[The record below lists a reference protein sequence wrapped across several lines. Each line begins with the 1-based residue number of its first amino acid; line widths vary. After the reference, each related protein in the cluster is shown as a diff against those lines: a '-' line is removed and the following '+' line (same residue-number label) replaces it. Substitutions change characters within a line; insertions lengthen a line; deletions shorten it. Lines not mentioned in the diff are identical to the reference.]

1 MANFFQ
7 KPGAAQM
14 LMQLGAG
21 LMASGAPRRY
31 GAPNPGLGMIA
42 QAPLAM
48 QHAQQFKMQQDLYR
62 MQKRQMEAKLAQ
74 NQWWRTKLGLPSP
87 QDGPTG
93 ASLGLPGGMPQTPG
107 IAATGVPTVPPIGA
121 GGGGIPPHLLPGAR
135 IAFQTGGRPAV
146 GKFLAERMFPAPP
159 ANMRRS
165 GTGDLEYQPGYIES
179 EARLAAEKRAPPAS
193 TAAMKNALALGL
205 TPGTEPYNAYISK
218 ATVERPPMQI
228 NLADTEKVAGIKAAA
243 AKDLE
248 AYKALTGIHKK
259 RLEGM
264 QGLATQFD
272 DLAPRLQS
280 IVQGLESGRVETG
293 PFEQVLIPFRQV
305 FKDVGFT
312 VDENLPQAEQVRS
325 AMAYLTPRMRVVGSG
340 QTSDME
346 MREFR
351 KAGPQY
357 ANTTE
362 GNILLGRSFLQIQ
375 ARNKAAYNLGLKYY
389 AQKQTTVG
397 MDDYIEKQLGP
408 VFPRPTNKAE
418 HAALPPGVVYY
429 HPELK
434 RFMVK
439 R

>member
-1 MANFFQ
+1 MEIPAEYM
-7 KPGAAQM
+7 PGARWAFQ
-14 LMQLGAG
+14 GAG
-21 LMASGAPRRY
+21 PAGVQKYLSERLYPAP
-31 GAPNPGLGMIA
+31 PPG
-42 QAPLAM
+42 
-48 QHAQQFKMQQDLYR
+48 MQQ
-62 MQKRQMEAKLAQ
+62 
-74 NQWWRTKLGLPSP
+74 
-87 QDGPTG
+87 
-93 ASLGLPGGMPQTPG
+93 
-107 IAATGVPTVPPIGA
+107 GA
-121 GGGGIPPHLLPGAR
+121 GGGLTNRPGLIDAT
-135 IAFQTGGRPAV
+135 AA
-146 GKFLAERMFPAPP
+146 
-159 ANMRRS
+159 
-165 GTGDLEYQPGYIES
+165 
-179 EARLAAEKRAPPAS
+179 LAAAKRAPPAS

-408 VFPRPTNKAE
+408 VFPRPMNKAE